1 MKPADASAQTTEYR
15 PDIDG
20 LRAVAVL
27 GVLAFHAFPRV
38 LPGGFIGV
46 DVFFVISGFL
56 ISSILFE
63 ALRRDRFSYVEFYV
77 RRIRRIFPALLAVLG
92 ACLIGGWFLL
102 LPDEYKQ
109 LGRQVAAGAGFAAN
123 VLFWSQAGYFDT
135 DASIKPLLH
144 LWSLGIEEQYYLGWP
159 LLLALLYR
167 RARAHLPLLM
177 GLLLVGSFVV
187 NVLYVDSRPSATFYL
202 PLARFWELLSGS
214 LLAYALLLRPAALP
228 QLSRGWREGL
238 ALSGLGLIGA
248 GLLWIDPQRAFPGW
262 WALLPVAGTMLLIV
276 ARTGWVNRVL
286 LSNRVMVF
294 VGLIS
299 YPLYLWHWVLLAI
312 VRIRLY
318 ADGAEAPRL
327 ERVLLLGVSV
337 LLAWATYELIEK
349 PIRFGTRARWKPV
362 ALLAGMGVVALAGVV
377 VDASDGA
384 AFRYPAAI
392 RPLAAYQYDKERERY
407 SAVLTGRSCFIEGID
422 IRFSQIGANC
432 TDKPDDSKP
441 LVVLWGDSHAA
452 ALYAGLKAVQDRDA
466 SFRIAQYTANA
477 CAPVL
482 GWEYF
487 QHGTCRAFND
497 AAFER
502 IASLHPYTV
511 VLEGAWWF
519 YCTVA
524 GGWSL
529 DLSALQATV
538 RRLQS
543 VGVRRVVVFGDLPV
557 WQIPQPK
564 IGVKLWLDTHSLPER
579 THAYFNATSA
589 RVDAQV
595 RDAVAQTGA
604 VFVSPIDALCDE
616 RGCLLTTDRNR
627 WTPLAWDAAHLTE
640 AGSIYLVSR
649 AADELL
655 GRPATGQQ

>member
-1 MKPADASAQTTEYR
+1 VAAVSKVAAASSDYR
-15 PDIDG
+15 PDVDG

-27 GVLAFHAFPRV
+27 GVLLFHAFPRL

-56 ISSILFE
+56 ISGILFD
-63 ALRRDRFSYVEFYV
+63 ALRRDRFSYVEFYI

-109 LGRQVAAGAGFAAN
+109 LGREVAAGAGFAAN

-135 DASIKPLLH
+135 DAAIKPLLH
-144 LWSLGIEEQYYLGWP
+144 LWSLGIEEQFYLGWP

-167 RARAHLPLLM
+167 RARGHLPLLM

-202 PLARFWELLSGS
+202 PLTRFWELLSGS
-214 LLAYALLLRPAALP
+214 LLAHALMFRAEALP
-228 QLSRGWREGL
+228 
-238 ALSGLGLIGA
+238 ALSGRVRAVLGWCGLGLIGA
-248 GLLWIDPQRAFPGW
+248 GLVWIDPQRAFPGF
-262 WALLPVAGTMLLIV
+262 WALLPVGGTLLLML
-276 ARTGWVNRVL
+276 AREGWVNRVL

-312 VRIRLY
+312 VRMRLY
-318 ADGAEAPRL
+318 VDGAEAPRM
-327 ERVLLLGVSV
+327 ERVGVLAVSV
-337 LLAWATYELIEK
+337 LLAWGTYELIEK
-349 PIRFGTRARWKPV
+349 PIRFGARARWKPL
-362 ALLAGMGVVALAGVV
+362 ALLGGMAVMALAGVM

-384 AFRYPAAI
+384 AFRYPPAI

-407 SAVLTGRSCFIEGID
+407 SAVLSGRNCFIEGID
-422 IRFSQIGANC
+422 IRFADIGPNC
-432 TDKPDDSKP
+432 IDPAAGNKP

-452 ALYAGLKAVQDRDA
+452 SLYAGLKAVQDRA
-466 SFRIAQYTANA
+466 ENFRIAQFTANA

-502 IASLHPYTV
+502 IRSLKPDTV
-511 VLEGAWWF
+511 VLEGAWWY
-519 YCTVA
+519 YCTTA
-524 GGWSL
+524 GDNDL
-529 DLSALQATV
+529 DLAALQSTI
-538 RRLQS
+538 RQLQS
-543 VGVRRVVVFGDLPV
+543 SGVRRIVVFGDLPV
-557 WQIPQPK
+557 WRMPQPK
-564 IGVKLWLDTHSLPER
+564 VGVKLWLDTHALPER
-579 THAYFNATSA
+579 THAYFNDTSA
-589 RVDAQV
+589 QVDGWV
-595 RDAVAQTGA
+595 RAAVTQTGA
-604 VFVSPIDALCDE
+604 VFVSPIDALCDP
-616 RGCLLTTDRNR
+616 RGCLLTTDPAR
-627 WTPLAWDAAHLTE
+627 WTPLAWDAAHLSE
-640 AGSIYLVSR
+640 AGSVYLLSR
-649 AADELL
+649 AADQVL
-655 GRPATGQQ
+655 GQAVRP